1 MRFNLTNSVVRLGL
15 GVATVFAVVF
25 FVFRGSLLV
34 AAGEGDAVYKAKC
47 AACHGPDGAGQTP
60 TGKSLKVR
68 DIRSPEVQKQTDAE
82 LSDIIAKGKN
92 KMPPFEKSLKP
103 DQISQIVA
111 TMRDM
116 GKKK

>member
-1 MRFNLTNSVVRLGL
+1 MRFKMNNSAIRFGL
-15 GVATVFAVVF
+15 GVATALAVIF
-25 FVFRGSLLV
+25 FVFRGSSLN

-68 DIRSPEVQKQTDAE
+68 DMRTPEVQKQSDAE
-82 LSDIIAKGKN
+82 LTEIIAKGKN

-103 DQISQIVA
+103 DQIGQIV
-111 TMRDM
+111 TTLRDM
-116 GKKK
+116 AKK